1 MGRTKKGRESPKV
14 FDELSDSA
22 KRRIR
27 KRQMSNGFRDVK
39 TLVTLVN
46 ADRAK
51 KGLPLRSRSYV
62 SEINPYLRETNER
75 RKRHAE
81 WLHEIQASP
90 EDFVATGIVGI
101 VEQLDQVFELLKA
114 LRTEGLPADTAGMQS
129 HLANQKTIALIW
141 SILAR
146 SLKDFKADARIDG
159 VSFAK
164 IVEET
169 ASRVDEQIKTAG
181 LPDNMV
187 QEIRA
192 KILGI
197 KREVSRE

>member
-27 KRQMSNGFRDVK
+27 NRQMSNGFRDVK

-51 KGLPLRSRSYV
+51 QGLPSRSRSYV
-62 SEINPYLRETNER
+62 SEINLYLREANER

-90 EDFVATGIVGI
+90 EDFIATALAGIVG
-101 VEQLDQVFELLKA
+101 QMDQVFDLLMA
-114 LRTEGLPADTAGMQS
+114 QASLPPADDTEEMQRRIS
-129 HLANQKTIALIW
+129 NQKMLASIW
-141 SILAR
+141 QSLAR
-146 SLKDFKADARIDG
+146 ALKDFKADARIDG
-159 VSFAK
+159 VTFAK

-169 ASRVDEQIKTAG
+169 MSATAKQASKRMKTAG
-181 LPDNMV
+181 LSDELNFWGLKKPN
-187 QEIRA
+187 E
-192 KILGI
+192 
-197 KREVSRE
+197 